1 MGPLC
6 WTSGQRS
13 NTTPVSPQPGF
24 PHTPTPSAAFL
35 RLRHYIAERMRMSH
49 IYQPLMLMELLSRRC
64 PASAQDVARR
74 ILGSAWWA
82 WLLTG
87 NGITA
92 YGDGGTWPK
101 ASVAEPLRDE
111 LLSSAGNVSTHSEAI
126 GMLQALFFGLMEK
139 AESAQGERES
149 RSDRDDNRVWRRCRC
164 SSPLSRRKAQR
175 ETA

>member
-1 MGPLC
+1 MAN
-6 WTSGQRS
+6 S
-13 NTTPVSPQPGF
+13 
-24 PHTPTPSAAFL
+24 PSAAFL
-35 RLRHYIAERMRMSH
+35 RLRAFIAERMRMSH
-49 IYQPLMLMELLSRRC
+49 IYQPLMLMELLGRSS
-64 PASAQDVARR
+64 PAPPQDVARR

-82 WLLTG
+82 GFTF

-92 YGDGGTWPK
+92 YGDGHDSLIGGDELSDGGTWAK

-139 AESAQGERES
+139 AESPQGERES
-149 RSDRDDNRVWRRCRC
+149 RSDRDDNRGWRRCRC
-164 SSPLSRRKAQR
+164 SSPPSRSKAQR